1 MWIRQYQSIDCHTI
15 RPSVAAPYRDIVSL
29 RTKKGRRLRAAL
41 TGSAM
46 QASTEREPPAVLP
59 RAVAEK
65 LRAAIGDKHVL
76 TDPDELFV
84 YEADAL
90 TLHKYLPSAVVIPGT
105 AEEVSAAVKIL
116 ADARIPFTPR
126 GAGTGLSGGA
136 LALHGA
142 VIFELARLNKI
153 LKLDYENRIAV
164 VETGVIN
171 AHLSQATAPH
181 GFHYAPDPSSQMAC
195 TIGGNV
201 AENSGGPHCL
211 KYGMT
216 TNHVLSVEV
225 VLPTGEI
232 ITLGGGGV
240 DAPGYDLLGVFVG
253 SEGTFGIATK
263 ATLKL
268 TRLPQM
274 VKTLLAEFMTVTDA
288 SRCVSEIIAAG
299 ILPAAL
305 EMIDQATIQAIEN
318 SIFAGGFPTDVAA
331 LLIIELDG
339 LAAGLDETVARVV
352 EVCRHNKARA
362 VRVAKDAAE
371 RDRLWAARKRAFGAM
386 GRIKA
391 DLMVQDAVIPRSRLP
406 EVLDEI
412 YRIAERNNLTVANV
426 FHAGDGNLHPNISFD
441 GRDPDQVRR
450 VTAASKAIMELCVGV
465 GGSITGEHG
474 VGMDKI
480 ESMRLIFSENDMQRM
495 LGVRDVFN
503 PLGLC
508 NPGKVIP
515 TFKTCRYC
523 GFGMEDFK
531 HKLLTPHGM
540 STA

>member
-1 MWIRQYQSIDCHTI
+1 
-15 RPSVAAPYRDIVSL
+15 
-29 RTKKGRRLRAAL
+29 
-41 TGSAM
+41 
-46 QASTEREPPAVLP
+46 
-59 RAVAEK
+59 
-65 LRAAIGDKHVL
+65 
-76 TDPDELFV
+76 
-84 YEADAL
+84 
-90 TLHKYLPSAVVIPGT
+90 
-105 AEEVSAAVKIL
+105 
-116 ADARIPFTPR
+116 
-126 GAGTGLSGGA
+126 
-136 LALHGA
+136 
-142 VIFELARLNKI
+142 
-153 LKLDYENRIAV
+153 
-164 VETGVIN
+164 
-171 AHLSQATAPH
+171 
-181 GFHYAPDPSSQMAC
+181 MAC

-216 TNHVLSVEV
+216 VNHILAVEV
-225 VLPTGEI
+225 VLPSGEMV
-232 ITLGGGGV
+232 TLGGGGA
-240 DAPGYDLLGVFVG
+240 DLPGYDLLGAFVG
-253 SEGTFGIATK
+253 SEGTFGIATRV
-263 ATLKL
+263 TLKL

-288 SRCVSEIIAAG
+288 SRSVSEIIAAG

-331 LLIIELDG
+331 LLIIEVDG
-339 LAAGLDETVARVV
+339 LAHGLEETAAQVV
-352 EVCRHNKARA
+352 EICHRNNARA
-362 VRVAKDAAE
+362 VRVAKDSAE

-412 YRIAERNNLTVANV
+412 YRIAKRHKLTVANV

-450 VTAASKAIMELCVGV
+450 VEAASREIMELCVGV

-480 ESMRLIFSENDMQRM
+480 ESMRLIFSESDMQRM
-495 LGVRDVFN
+495 LALRDVFN
-503 PLGLC
+503 PKGLC

-515 TFKTCRYC
+515 TLKTCRFC
-523 GFGMEDFK
+523 GFGMQDFK
-531 HKLLTPHGM
+531 HKLLKPHGM
-540 STA
+540 SAA

>member
-1 MWIRQYQSIDCHTI
+1 MIPEHVID
-15 RPSVAAPYRDIVSL
+15 
-29 RTKKGRRLRAAL
+29 
-41 TGSAM
+41 
-46 QASTEREPPAVLP
+46 
-59 RAVAEK
+59 K
-65 LRAAIGDKHVL
+65 LRGVLGERAVL
-76 TDPDELFV
+76 TDRDELFV
-84 YEADAL
+84 YESDAL
-90 TLHKYLPSAVVIPGT
+90 TVHKHLPSAVLIPRS
-105 AEEVSAAVKIL
+105 AEEISAAVKIL
-116 ADARIPFTPR
+116 AAERIPFAPR

-136 LALHGA
+136 LSLGGA
-142 VIFELARLNKI
+142 VIFELARLNRI
-153 LKLDYENRIAV
+153 LKIDYENRLAV

-171 AHLSQATAPH
+171 IHLSQATSPH

-216 TNHVLSVEV
+216 VNHVLAVEV

-232 ITLGGGGV
+232 VTLGGGGI
-240 DAPGYDLLGVFVG
+240 DAPGYDLLGLFVG

-268 TRLPQM
+268 TRLPQSI
-274 VKTLLAEFMTVTDA
+274 KTLLAEFMTVTDA
-288 SRCVSEIIAAG
+288 SRSVSDIIAAG

-305 EMIDQATIQAIEN
+305 EMLDGITIRMIEE

-331 LLIIELDG
+331 LLIIEVDG
-339 LAAGLDETVARVV
+339 LTAGLEEIAERAAAI
-352 EVCRHNKARA
+352 CLGNNARA
-362 VRVAKDAAE
+362 VRVATDEAE
-371 RDRLWAARKRAFGAM
+371 RQKLWAARKRAFGAA
-386 GRIKA
+386 GRLAA

-412 YRIAERNNLTVANV
+412 YRIAERYDLMVANV

-450 VTAASKAIMELCVGV
+450 VDSASKEIMQLCVDV

-474 VGMDKI
+474 VGLDKI
-480 ESMRLIFSENDMQRM
+480 ESMRLIFSENDLERM
-495 LGVRDVFN
+495 LAVRDVFN

-515 TFKTCRYC
+515 TTKTCRYC

-531 HKLLTPHGM
+531 HKRHTPH
-540 STA
+540 AIPD

>member
-1 MWIRQYQSIDCHTI
+1 MNEPT
-15 RPSVAAPYRDIVSL
+15 PLAPRILSELVTL
-29 RTKKGRRLRAAL
+29 LGK
-41 TGSAM
+41 
-46 QASTEREPPAVLP
+46 QF
-59 RAVAEK
+59 
-65 LRAAIGDKHVL
+65 VL

-90 TLHKYLPSAVVIPGT
+90 TLHKHIPSAVVIPGT
-105 AEEVSAAVKIL
+105 AEEVAAAVKIL
-116 ADARIPFTPR
+116 ADEHIPFTPR

-136 LALHGA
+136 LSLQGA

-153 LKLDYENRIAV
+153 LKLDYENKLAV

-171 AHLSQATAPH
+171 VHLSQATASK
-181 GFHYAPDPSSQMAC
+181 GYHYAPDPSSQMAC

-216 TNHVLSVEV
+216 TNHVLAVEV
-225 VLPTGEI
+225 VLPSGEMV
-232 ITLGGGGV
+232 TLGGGGI
-240 DAPGYDLLGVFVG
+240 DAPGYDLLGTFVG

-263 ATLKL
+263 ATLRL
-268 TRLPQM
+268 THLPQSI
-274 VKTLLAEFMTVTDA
+274 KTLLAEFMTVTDA
-288 SRCVSEIIAAG
+288 SRTVSEIIAAG

-305 EMIDQATIQAIEN
+305 EMIDQATIRAIED

-339 LAAGLDETVARVV
+339 LSAGLEQTAAQAV
-352 EVCRHNKARA
+352 EICQRNNARA

-386 GRIKA
+386 GRINT

-412 YRIAERNNLTVANV
+412 YRIGERHGLTVANV
-426 FHAGDGNLHPNISFD
+426 FHAGDGNLHPNMPFD
-441 GRDPDQVRR
+441 GRDADQARR
-450 VTAASKAIMELCVGV
+450 VAGASKEIMQLCVGV

-480 ESMRLIFSENDMQRM
+480 ESMWLIFSENDMQRM
-495 LGVRDVFN
+495 LAVKDVFN
-503 PLGLC
+503 PNGLC

-523 GFGMEDFK
+523 GFGIEDFK
-531 HKLLTPHGM
+531 HKLLAPHVTGA
-540 STA
+540 TDHVL

>member
-1 MWIRQYQSIDCHTI
+1 MQTASQPEH
-15 RPSVAAPYRDIVSL
+15 PYSL
-29 RTKKGRRLRAAL
+29 PQPVVEKLKAAL
-41 TGSAM
+41 GA
-46 QASTEREPPAVLP
+46 RN
-59 RAVAEK
+59 
-65 LRAAIGDKHVL
+65 VL
-76 TDPDELFV
+76 TTRDELLV
-84 YEADAL
+84 YESDAL
-90 TLHKYLPSAVVIPGT
+90 TIHKFLPSAVIIPGS

-116 ADARIPFTPR
+116 AQHQIPFAPR

-136 LALHGA
+136 LALGNA
-142 VIFELARLNKI
+142 VIIELARLNRI

-171 AHLSQATAPH
+171 VQLSQLTAPH
-181 GFHYAPDPSSQMAC
+181 GYHYAPDPSSQMAC

-216 TNHVLSVEV
+216 TNHVLALEV

-232 ITLGGGGV
+232 VTLGGGGV

-268 TRLPQM
+268 TRLPQAI
-274 VKTLLAEFMTVTDA
+274 KTLLAEFMTVTDA
-288 SRCVSEIIAAG
+288 SRSVSEIIAAG

-305 EMIDQATIQAIEN
+305 EMMDGMTIKVIEE

-331 LLIIELDG
+331 LLIIEVDG
-339 LAAGLDETVARVV
+339 LAAGLDETAQRAV
-352 EVCRHNKARA
+352 EICLRNNARA
-362 VRVAKDAAE
+362 VRVARDESE
-371 RDRLWAARKRAFGAM
+371 RQKLWGARKRAFGAA
-386 GRIKA
+386 GRLAA

-412 YRIAERNNLTVANV
+412 YRIAARYDLKVANV

-450 VTAASKAIMELCVGV
+450 VQAASKEIMELCVGV

-480 ESMRLIFSENDMQRM
+480 ESMRLIFSENDLERM
-495 LGVRDVFN
+495 LAVRDVFN

-508 NPGKVIP
+508 NPGKVVP
-515 TFKTCRYC
+515 ATKTCRFC
-523 GFGMEDFK
+523 GFGIEDFR
-531 HKLLTPHGM
+531 HRRLAPHEV
-540 STA
+540 SERVTA

>member
-1 MWIRQYQSIDCHTI
+1 MISVKEQSPRLPPGVIHELKEA
-15 RPSVAAPYRDIVSL
+15 VGAANVL
-29 RTKKGRRLRAAL
+29 
-41 TGSAM
+41 
-46 QASTEREPPAVLP
+46 TER
-59 RAVAEK
+59 
-65 LRAAIGDKHVL
+65 
-76 TDPDELFV
+76 DELFV

-90 TLHKYLPSAVVIPGT
+90 TIHKFLPVAVVIPGT
-105 AEEVSAAVKIL
+105 AEEAAAAVKIL
-116 ADARIPFTPR
+116 SAANIPFTPR

-136 LALHGA
+136 LSLHGA
-142 VIFELARLNKI
+142 VIFELARLNRI
-153 LKLDYENRIAV
+153 LKIDYENRVAV

-171 AHLSQATAPH
+171 VQVSQATSAN
-181 GFHYAPDPSSQMAC
+181 GYHYAPDPSSQMAC

-225 VLPTGEI
+225 VLPSGEI
-232 ITLGGGGV
+232 VTLGGGGV
-240 DAPGYDLLGVFVG
+240 DLPGYDLLGTFVG
-253 SEGTFGIATK
+253 AEGTFGIATK
-263 ATLKL
+263 ATLRL

-288 SRCVSEIIAAG
+288 SRSVSDIIAAG

-305 EMIDQATIQAIEN
+305 EMIDQATIEAIEN

-331 LLIIELDG
+331 LLIIEVDG
-339 LAAGLDETVARVV
+339 LASGLEDVAASVV
-352 EVCRHNKARA
+352 DICTSNNARA
-362 VRVAKDAAE
+362 VRVAKDSAE

-412 YRIAERNNLTVANV
+412 YRIADRYHLTVANV

-441 GRDPDQVRR
+441 GRDPDQVDR
-450 VTAASKAIMELCVGV
+450 VSKASKEIMELCVGA

-495 LGVRDVFN
+495 LAVKDVFN
-503 PLGLC
+503 PKGLC

-515 TFKTCRYC
+515 TFKTCKYC
-523 GFGMEDFK
+523 GFGVEDFK
-531 HKLLTPHGM
+531 HKRHE
-540 STA
+540 

>member
-1 MWIRQYQSIDCHTI
+1 LNVREQNLPLPKAI
-15 RPSVAAPYRDIVSL
+15 VAKL
-29 RTKKGRRLRAAL
+29 K
-41 TGSAM
+41 
-46 QASTEREPPAVLP
+46 EAV
-59 RAVAEK
+59 
-65 LRAAIGDKHVL
+65 GDRNVL
-76 TDPDELFV
+76 TEHDELLV
-84 YEADAL
+84 YEVDAL
-90 TLHKYLPSAVVIPGT
+90 TIHKHLPSAVVIPRS
-105 AEEVSAAVKIL
+105 AEEVAKAVRIL
-116 ADARIPFTPR
+116 SEADIPFTPR
-126 GAGTGLSGGA
+126 GAGTGLSGGSIS
-136 LALHGA
+136 LQGA
-142 VIFELARLNKI
+142 VIFELARLNRI
-153 LKLDYENRIAV
+153 LKIDYENRLAV

-171 AHLSQATAPH
+171 LHLSQATSSS

-195 TIGGNV
+195 TIGGNI

-216 TNHVLSVEV
+216 VNHVLAVEV
-225 VLPTGEI
+225 VLPSGDI
-232 ITLGGGGV
+232 VTLGGGGV
-240 DAPGYDLLGVFVG
+240 DLPGYDLLGAFIG

-263 ATLKL
+263 AVLKL

-274 VKTLLAEFMTVTDA
+274 VKTLLAEFVTVTDA
-288 SRCVSEIIAAG
+288 SRSVSEIIAAG

-331 LLIIELDG
+331 LLIIEADG
-339 LAAGLDETVARVV
+339 LAAGLEETAALVV
-352 EVCRHNKARA
+352 EICQRNHARA

-412 YRIAERNNLTVANV
+412 YKIAARHHLTVANV

-441 GRDPDQVRR
+441 GRDPDQVSR
-450 VTAASKAIMELCVGV
+450 VTAASKEIMELCVGV

-480 ESMRLIFSENDMQRM
+480 ESMRLIFSESDMDRM
-495 LGVRDVFN
+495 LSLRDVFN
-503 PLGLC
+503 PKGLC

-515 TFKTCRYC
+515 SYKTCRFC

-540 STA
+540 SSGSGSL

>member
-1 MWIRQYQSIDCHTI
+1 MMRS
-15 RPSVAAPYRDIVSL
+15 SVVEQPYRLPNTVIDKL
-29 RTKKGRRLRAAL
+29 KAL
-41 TGSAM
+41 LG
-46 QASTEREPPAVLP
+46 EPA
-59 RAVAEK
+59 
-65 LRAAIGDKHVL
+65 VL
-76 TDPDELFV
+76 TDPEELFV
-84 YEADAL
+84 YESDAI
-90 TLHKYLPSAVVIPGT
+90 TIHKHLPSAVVIPRS

-116 ADARIPFTPR
+116 AAARIPFAPR

-136 LALHGA
+136 LSLGGA
-142 VIFELARLNKI
+142 VIFELARLNRI
-153 LKLDYENRIAV
+153 LEIDYENRLAV

-171 AHLSQATAPH
+171 IHLSQSTASN

-216 TNHVLSVEV
+216 VNHVLAVEV
-225 VLPTGEI
+225 VLPTGEMV
-232 ITLGGGGV
+232 TLGGGGC
-240 DAPGYDLLGVFVG
+240 DLPGYDLLGVFVG

-263 ATLKL
+263 ATLRL
-268 TRLPQM
+268 TRLPQAI
-274 VKTLLAEFMTVTDA
+274 KTLLAEFMTVREA
-288 SRCVSEIIAAG
+288 SRSVSEIIAAG

-305 EMIDQATIQAIEN
+305 EMLDGMTIKVIEE

-331 LLIIELDG
+331 LLIIEVDG
-339 LAAGLDETVARVV
+339 LAAGLEQTAERAAAI
-352 EVCRHNKARA
+352 CLGNGARA
-362 VRVAKDAAE
+362 VRVATDEAE
-371 RDRLWAARKRAFGAM
+371 RQKLWAARKRAFGAV
-386 GRIKA
+386 GRIAA

-412 YRIAERNNLTVANV
+412 YRIADRYKLKIANV

-441 GRDPDQVRR
+441 GRDPDQVSR
-450 VTAASKAIMELCVGV
+450 VGKASKEIMQLCVGV

-474 VGMDKI
+474 VGLDKI
-480 ESMRLIFSENDMQRM
+480 ESMRLIFSESDLERM
-495 LGVRDVFN
+495 LAVRDVFN

-515 TFKTCRYC
+515 TTKTCRYC

-531 HKLLTPHGM
+531 HKLLTPHPMGNE
-540 STA
+540 

>member
-1 MWIRQYQSIDCHTI
+1 MEQSN
-15 RPSVAAPYRDIVSL
+15 RLPEPVL
-29 RTKKGRRLRAAL
+29 RRLKSVL
-41 TGSAM
+41 G
-46 QASTEREPPAVLP
+46 EKAVLSE
-59 RAVAEK
+59 R
-65 LRAAIGDKHVL
+65 
-76 TDPDELFV
+76 DELFV

-90 TLHKYLPSAVVIPGT
+90 TIHKHLPPAVVIPRC
-105 AEEVSAAVKIL
+105 AEEVAAAVRIL
-116 ADARIPFTPR
+116 SREHIPFTPR

-136 LALHGA
+136 LSLGGS
-142 VIFELARLNKI
+142 VIFELARLNRI
-153 LKLDYENRIAV
+153 IEIDYENSLAV

-171 AHLSQATAPH
+171 VQLSQATAPR
-181 GFHYAPDPSSQMAC
+181 GFQYAPDPSSQMAC

-216 TNHVLSVEV
+216 VNHVLALEV
-225 VLPTGEI
+225 VLPTGEMV
-232 ITLGGGGV
+232 TLGGGGV
-240 DAPGYDLLGVFVG
+240 DRPGYDLLGLFVG

-268 TRLPQM
+268 TRLPQSI
-274 VKTLLAEFMTVTDA
+274 KTLLAEFMTVRDA
-288 SRCVSEIIAAG
+288 SRSVSEIIAAG

-305 EMIDQATIQAIEN
+305 EMMDAVTIKTIEE

-331 LLIIELDG
+331 LLIIEVDG
-339 LAAGLDETVARVV
+339 LDAGLERVAERAV
-352 EVCRHNKARA
+352 EICLKNNARA
-362 VRVAKDAAE
+362 VRVAKDEAE
-371 RDRLWAARKRAFGAM
+371 RQRLWAARKRAFGAA
-386 GRIKA
+386 GRLAA

-412 YRIAERNNLTVANV
+412 YQIARKYELKIANV

-450 VTAASKAIMELCVGV
+450 VAAASKEIMQLCVGV

-480 ESMRLIFSENDMQRM
+480 ESMKLIFSEADLERM
-495 LGVRDVFN
+495 LAVRDVFN

-515 TFKTCRYC
+515 AMKTCRYC
-523 GFGMEDFK
+523 GYGIEDFRHIRK
-531 HKLLTPHGM
+531 TPHG
-540 STA
+540 SSQSLDP

>member
-1 MWIRQYQSIDCHTI
+1 MRSAHNLPVDIIDK
-15 RPSVAAPYRDIVSL
+15 L
-29 RTKKGRRLRAAL
+29 N
-41 TGSAM
+41 
-46 QASTEREPPAVLP
+46 QVLG
-59 RAVAEK
+59 ESN
-65 LRAAIGDKHVL
+65 VL
-76 TDPDELFV
+76 TDPDELLV

-90 TLHKYLPSAVVIPGT
+90 TVHKHIPAAVVIPGS
-105 AEEVSAAVKIL
+105 AEEVVAAVKIL
-116 ADARIPFTPR
+116 AEAQIPFTPR

-136 LALHGA
+136 ISLQGA

-153 LKLDYENRIAV
+153 LKIDYQNRIAV

-171 AHLSQATAPH
+171 IHLSQATAPS

-216 TNHVLSVEV
+216 TNHVLAAEV
-225 VLPTGEI
+225 VLPSGEI
-232 ITLGGGGV
+232 VTLGGGGV
-240 DAPGYDLLGVFVG
+240 DVPGYDLLGLFVG

-268 TRLPQM
+268 THLPQM
-274 VKTLLAEFMTVTDA
+274 VKTLLAEFMTVTSA
-288 SRCVSEIIAAG
+288 SRTVSEIIAAG

-331 LLIIELDG
+331 LLIIEVDG
-339 LAAGLDETVARVV
+339 LTAGLEEIAAQVADICLR
-352 EVCRHNKARA
+352 NGARA
-362 VRVAKDAAE
+362 VRVAKDAAG

-386 GRIKA
+386 GRIRT

-412 YRIAERNNLTVANV
+412 YRIADRHNLTVANV
-426 FHAGDGNLHPNISFD
+426 FHAGDGILHPNISFD

-450 VTAASKAIMELCVGV
+450 VVACSKGIMHVFMGV
-465 GGSITGEHG
+465 GRWFT
-474 VGMDKI
+474 D
-480 ESMRLIFSENDMQRM
+480 
-495 LGVRDVFN
+495 
-503 PLGLC
+503 
-508 NPGKVIP
+508 
-515 TFKTCRYC
+515 
-523 GFGMEDFK
+523 
-531 HKLLTPHGM
+531 
-540 STA
+540 

>member
-1 MWIRQYQSIDCHTI
+1 MN
-15 RPSVAAPYRDIVSL
+15 
-29 RTKKGRRLRAAL
+29 
-41 TGSAM
+41 
-46 QASTEREPPAVLP
+46 ASTERESPRSLPSAVI
-59 RAVAEK
+59 EK
-65 LRAAIGDKHVL
+65 LRAAIGDKYVL
-76 TDPDELFV
+76 TNPDELLV

-90 TLHKYLPSAVVIPGT
+90 TLHKHIPCAVVIPGT
-105 AEEVSAAVKIL
+105 SEEVAAVVKIL
-116 ADARIPFTPR
+116 SDAQIPFAPR
-126 GAGTGLSGGA
+126 GAGTGLSGGS
-136 LALHGA
+136 LALEGA
-142 VIFELARLNKI
+142 VILELARLNKI
-153 LKLDYENRIAV
+153 LKIDYENRIAV

-171 AHLSQATAPH
+171 VHLSQATAPH
-181 GFHYAPDPSSQMAC
+181 GYHYAPDPSSQMAC

-216 TNHVLSVEV
+216 TNHVLALEV
-225 VLPTGEI
+225 VLPNGEI
-232 ITLGGGGV
+232 VTLGGAGV
-240 DAPGYDLLGVFVG
+240 DVPGYDLLGVFVG

-288 SRCVSEIIAAG
+288 SRSVSEIIAAG

-305 EMIDQATIQAIEN
+305 EMIDQATIRAIED

-339 LAAGLDETVARVV
+339 LAAGLEDAATRVV
-352 EVCRHNKARA
+352 EICHRKNARA

-412 YRIAERNNLTVANV
+412 YRIAARNNLTVANV

-450 VTAASKAIMELCVGV
+450 VAAASKAILDLCVGV

-480 ESMRLIFSENDMQRM
+480 ESMHLIFSENDMQRM
-495 LGVRDVFN
+495 LAVRDVFN
-503 PLGLC
+503 PKSLC

-523 GFGMEDFK
+523 GFGMEELK
-531 HKLLTPHGM
+531 HKRLTPHGV
-540 STA
+540 SAV